1 MAGIQ
6 QLEKLRPLGK
16 LEQVSAA
23 CHHLGF
29 FNNVGLSAH
38 YKLSSSSDAADL
50 RQLVFASAGEVVRKH
65 PILSAIPVNEDAS
78 DAYFSPLSAIDL
90 NQVVSFL
97 ERSQPIG
104 DAEGEDKELDSIL
117 EVQHNTSFK
126 TGNVKLPFWRLI
138 ILEDPKVKSEFTAC
152 FIYHHAIGDGV
163 SGFVFHNAF
172 HAALEAASLAS
183 PNLKAEETILLDR
196 NIALLPP
203 LEELHPLPSN
213 PTPPAPPGAIPKEW
227 TGKPV
232 QIPCQ
237 SRWASLFITP
247 KASTAFFQECKDK
260 SVSVTSSIP
269 SIIAEALFKAL
280 PSTEEA
286 FTCIIPVSLRPWLNM
301 PSDTSIAAIG
311 TYFDAMKVQFTR
323 ADPPPQ
329 SDRTWARAGKV
340 SKAINEYLANVSPSG
355 EPYTAV
361 SVFKNLP
368 ELCPIFTSMIG
379 NPRDAAFEVTNI
391 GRFTSGVG
399 TDTERN
405 ARWEVGKMMLSR
417 GAVVSGAAV
426 TVSVATGGNGSMCIG
441 FSWQN
446 GIVEDG
452 VIHDLVQEV
461 KNYFEKYQ

>member
-6 QLEKLRPLGK
+6 QFEKLRPLGK

-50 RQLVFASAGEVVRKH
+50 RQLVFASVGDVIRKH
-65 PILSAIPVNEDAS
+65 RILSAIPMNEDAS
-78 DAYFSPLSAIDL
+78 DTYFSPLSSIDL
-90 NQVVSFL
+90 NQTVSFL
-97 ERSQPIG
+97 KRSQPLG
-104 DAEGEDKELDSIL
+104 DAEGEDKVLDSIL

-126 TGNVKLPFWRLI
+126 TENGKLPFWRLI

-172 HAALEAASLAS
+172 HAALEAASFAS
-183 PNLKAEETILLDR
+183 SDLKAEEIILLDGD
-196 NIALLPP
+196 ITLLPP

-213 PTPPAPPGAIPKEW
+213 PNPPAPPEAILKEW
-227 TGKPV
+227 TGKPIQV
-232 QIPCQ
+232 PCE
-237 SRWASLFITP
+237 SRWESLSVTP
-247 KASTAFFQECKDK
+247 KASTAFFQECKEK
-260 SVSVTSSIP
+260 GVSVTSSIP
-269 SIIAEALFKAL
+269 SIIAQVLFNAL

-286 FTCIIPVSLRPWLNM
+286 LTCIIPVSLRPWLKI

-311 TYFDAMKVQFTR
+311 TYFDAMKVQFIR
-323 ADPPPQ
+323 ADMPPH
-329 SDRTWARAGKV
+329 SDSTWVRAGKV
-340 SKAINEYLANVSPSG
+340 SKAINEYLGNVSPSG

-368 ELCPIFTSMIG
+368 DLCPIFTSMIG

-391 GRFTSGVG
+391 GRFTPGVG

-405 ARWEVGKMMLSR
+405 VQWEVGKVMLSR
-417 GAVVSGAAV
+417 SAVASGAAV
-426 TVSVATGGNGSMCIG
+426 TVSVATGGNGSMSIG

-446 GIVEDG
+446 DIVEDG
-452 VIHDLVQEV
+452 LIHNLIQEV